1 MFNPLFAAFN
11 VPLATWLSLSA
22 IFLSSLSEP
31 SLSLT
36 DVLNFIKLVKEQS

>member
-1 MFNPLFAAFN
+1 MFNPLFAVFN
-11 VPLATWLSLSA
+11 VPLATWLSISA

-31 SLSLT
+31 SLT